1 MLPDV
6 GFLFLLHS
14 IKEVWQ
20 QPCDEILNSAV
31 FFLPTEKGQDTFLGQ
46 SKMLD
51 RKDFKGEKYQKRRKE
66 FRPSWKVGYVNSLR
80 LRRELDLTLT
90 QPTYEKRTN
99 HQTIMQKPA
108 AFSFFLLPN
117 PLKWKAVICHV
128 LNHPMIYLVL
138 KVILEQG
145 CLVSEFQVNLSLT
158 WETIISILD

>member
-20 QPCDEILNSAV
+20 QPRDEILNSAV

-51 RKDFKGEKYQKRRKE
+51 RKDFKGKKYQKRRKE
-66 FRPSWKVGYVNSLR
+66 LRPNWKLGYVNSLR
-80 LRRELDLTLT
+80 LRKELNLTLT
-90 QPTYEKRTN
+90 YPHPRN
-99 HQTIMQKPA
+99 VLIIRLLLCQKPA
-108 AFSFFLLPN
+108 ALSFFLLST
-117 PLKWKAVICHV
+117 PLKWQVFCCV
-128 LNHPMIYLVL
+128 LNQLKIFQVL

-145 CLVSEFQVNLSLT
+145 HLVTEFQVNLSLK
-158 WETIISILD
+158 WETIISVLD